1 LFAQKAWVADNGTKY
16 PIDAKEAILMD
27 AHPRLT
33 PDSTAV
39 ATYLMQTIPNLQPE
53 GSGLKLEH
61 AKKSPKGLH
70 LLFAQTYGARKVFRG
85 SVKVNLRADGQVLSI
100 FDHTFVLPENIDTVF
115 PPHNVYHDGLMVHYN
130 HPENGALERYTLEE
144 TYFFDGETL
153 LPTIRLEVVEKQDR
167 YYEMVL
173 NKAVRVIYQ
182 NDLITYY
189 APAPQDSV
197 VTLWVFSPDPI
208 TSSQEVYGTPYSD
221 QNDQD
226 IGVVNAE
233 RVPRQV
239 AATFDSGIFSLK
251 NSAAEIVE
259 FSDPI
264 TTASSSSI
272 NEFNYTRT
280 QDGFEDCNV
289 LYHLTTMR
297 DYIHSLGFTDLMDYA
312 IHVDAHALNGSDNS
326 NFNQGFSPPRLSFG
340 EGGVDDAEDADV
352 VVHEYGHAIM
362 HSAAPGSNS
371 GTERRAM
378 DEAIGDYFASSYSRS
393 LSNFG
398 WADVFNWDGHNEF
411 WDGRSTVSTDHYPE
425 NLQQNV
431 YTDADIWS
439 ATLMQ
444 IWGDIGREATDAIM
458 LQAAYS
464 FTSGMT
470 MPQAAIAFIQADTL
484 LFDAAHFSPIRQRM
498 FDRGLIPWNVGL
510 EDVNAQKPS
519 SFRLLG
525 SADFASS
532 NGNAIVAGKAPFTIE
547 LVDALGKTIRT
558 ANSTADKFTVS
569 SDGLRA
575 GVYILTVR
583 NAQTV
588 ESFKVVKN

>member
-1 LFAQKAWVADNGTKY
+1 MADNGTKY
-16 PIDAKEAILMD
+16 PIDAKEALLLD
-27 AHPRLT
+27 VFPKLST
-33 PDSTAV
+33 DTTAV
-39 ATYLMQTIPNLQPE
+39 AAYLMQTIPNLQLE

-61 AKKSPKGLH
+61 ATKSPKGLH
-70 LLFAQTYGARKVFRG
+70 LLFAQTYGTRKVFRG

-100 FDHTFVLPENIDTVF
+100 YDHTFVLPENIDTVF
-115 PPHNVYHDGLMVHYN
+115 PPHNVYHDGLMVHYT

-189 APAPQDSV
+189 TPAPQDSV
-197 VTLWVFSPDPI
+197 VTLWVFNPDPL

-226 IGVVNAE
+226 IGVVNAQ

-239 AATFDSGIFSLK
+239 AATFESGVFSLK

-297 DYIHSLGFTDLMDYA
+297 NYIHALGFTDLMDYA

-326 NFNQGFSPPRLSFG
+326 NFNQGFNPPRLSFG

-393 LSNFG
+393 ISNFG

-425 NLQQNV
+425 NLQQNI

-464 FTSGMT
+464 FSSGMT

-484 LFDAAHFSPIRQRM
+484 LFDAAHFTPIRQRM
-498 FDRGLIPWNVGL
+498 FDRGLIPWNVDL
-510 EDVNAQKPS
+510 EDITTQKPR

-525 SADFASS
+525 SADFAGS

-547 LVDALGKTIRT
+547 LVDALGKTIRK
-558 ANSTADKFTVS
+558 ANSTTDKFSVS

-575 GVYILTVR
+575 GLYILTVR
-583 NAQTV
+583 GAQTV